1 MLSENSIQ
9 RINNVLKDQTFNY
22 NGNLLHDI
30 DCNIDFKI
38 ELLGYRNM
46 ISVGTEYPYM
56 RVKIIFI
63 KFKDD
68 ISKLIFR
75 RIKEV
80 GGNHVFNFMKTS
92 LSMKYGLQN
101 YLSSVLQFFDP
112 ENNQNVV
119 IDEIE
124 IRDNFEIDEPILEQ
138 RMSRQATRQVVRD
151 IVNVLKL
158 GKSGEF
164 YLPEDESGVYLFSKY
179 PIGFT
184 VELSLKRTK
193 KVEGFKINANYV
205 PDEDVIEILV
215 MFNPVNLSKNLYD
228 IIGELN
234 EIIAHELE
242 HGVQTYK
249 GEFDGH
255 DEDDVENSLEYYT
268 QSHEIP
274 AQVKGFRRLSSLR
287 KQPFEQIVRNW
298 FDTHGDIHNL
308 SDDEQ
313 EQVISQIMDYNKTI

>member
-1 MLSENSIQ
+1 MLSEKSID
-9 RINNVLKDQTFNY
+9 RINDVLKDQTFNY
-22 NGNLLHDI
+22 TGEILSTI
-30 DCNIDFKI
+30 DCDIDFKI

-46 ISVGTEYPYM
+46 IRVGTEYPYM
-56 RVKIIFI
+56 RVKIIFT
-63 KFKDD
+63 KFNDD
-68 ISKLIFR
+68 VSKLIFR
-75 RIKEV
+75 RLEEV
-80 GGNHVFNFMKTS
+80 GPNHKFNFMKTA
-92 LSMKYGLQN
+92 LSMKYGLEN

-112 ENNQNVV
+112 ENNQNVI
-119 IDEIE
+119 IDDVE
-124 IRDNFEIDEPILEQ
+124 IRDKFESDEPILEQ

-151 IVNVLKL
+151 IVNALKL

-164 YLPEDESGVYLFSKY
+164 YLPENEEGVYTFSKY
-179 PIGFT
+179 PVEFT

-193 KVEGFKINANYV
+193 KVDGFKINANYV
-205 PDEDVIEILV
+205 PDEDVIEIV
-215 MFNPVNLSKNLYD
+215 IMFNPANLSKNLYD

-255 DEDDVENSLEYYT
+255 DEDYFENSLEYYT

-308 SDDEQ
+308 SDDEK
-313 EQVISQIMDYNKTI
+313 EQVIDQIMDYNKTI

>member
-1 MLSENSIQ
+1 MLSEKSID
-9 RINNVLKDQTFNY
+9 RINDVLKDQTFNY
-22 NGNLLHDI
+22 TGEILSTI
-30 DCNIDFKI
+30 DCDIDFKI

-46 ISVGTEYPYM
+46 IRVGTEYPHM
-56 RVKIIFI
+56 RVKIIFT
-63 KFKDD
+63 KFNDD
-68 ISKLIFR
+68 VSKLIFR
-75 RIKEV
+75 RLEEV
-80 GGNHVFNFMKTS
+80 DPNHKFIFMKTA
-92 LSMKYGLQN
+92 LSMKYGLEN

-112 ENNQNVV
+112 ENNQNVI
-119 IDEIE
+119 IDDVE
-124 IRDNFEIDEPILEQ
+124 IRDKFESDEPILEQ

-151 IVNVLKL
+151 IVNALKL

-164 YLPEDESGVYLFSKY
+164 YLPENEEGVYIFSKY
-179 PIGFT
+179 PVEFT

-193 KVEGFKINANYV
+193 KVDGFKINANYV
-205 PDEDVIEILV
+205 PDEDVIEIV
-215 MFNPVNLSKNLYD
+215 IMFNPANLSKNLYD

-308 SDDEQ
+308 SDDEK
-313 EQVISQIMDYNKTI
+313 EQVIDQIMDYNKTI